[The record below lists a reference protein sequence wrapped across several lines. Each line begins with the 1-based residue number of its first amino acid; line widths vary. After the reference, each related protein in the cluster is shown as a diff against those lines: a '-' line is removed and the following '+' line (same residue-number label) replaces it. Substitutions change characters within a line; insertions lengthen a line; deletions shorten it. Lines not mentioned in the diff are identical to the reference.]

1 MMLGEQTV
9 KVQDELEPE
18 LKKFLEEVISKT
30 EKVPTDKISFEE
42 PEDGGIY
49 SVFGFKANRRINNI
63 NQVKYKENSLRYNI
77 NSYYPNDIE
86 SKKWTERQREE
97 LFFTISFSKNLSKY
111 NIVVNSAD
119 SKNFA
124 NYEVTVY
131 MTPTN
136 GDYPLY
142 SRVAYYFL
150 SALTE
155 HEEYN
160 VIDGLME
167 RVKRLTQCHS
177 KTRDTV
183 ATRKQEFLSIISDVV
198 NTGDV
203 K

>member
-1 MMLGEQTV
+1 MTLGEQTV

-18 LKKFLEEVISKT
+18 LKKLLEEIVSNT

-42 PEDGGIY
+42 PENGGIY
-49 SVFGFKANRRINNI
+49 SVFGIKANRRINNI
-63 NQVKYKENSLRYNI
+63 NQVKNKDNSLRYNI
-77 NSYYPNDIE
+77 NIYYPEDIE
-86 SKKWTERQREE
+86 SKKWTEQQREK

-119 SKNFA
+119 SKHFA

-131 MTPTN
+131 MSPTN
-136 GDYPLY
+136 GDCSLY

-155 HEEYN
+155 QEEYK

-167 RVKRLTQCHS
+167 RVKRLTQHHS
-177 KTRDTV
+177 KTRNTV

-198 NTGDV
+198 NIGNV

>member
-1 MMLGEQTV
+1 MLGEQTV
-9 KVQDELEPE
+9 KVQDKLEVE
-18 LKKFLEEVISKT
+18 LKRFLDEVISKT

-42 PEDGGIY
+42 PEDGSTY
-49 SVFGFKANRRINNI
+49 NVFGFKANRRINDI
-63 NQVKYKENSLRYNI
+63 NQVKYKDNSLRYCINI
-77 NSYYPNDIE
+77 YYPEDME
-86 SKKWTERQREE
+86 SKEWTERQREE

-131 MTPTN
+131 MTPAN

-155 HEEYN
+155 QEEYK

-167 RVKRLTQCHS
+167 KVKRLAQRHS

-198 NTGDV
+198 YIGN
-203 K
+203 

>member
-1 MMLGEQTV
+1 MTLGEQTV

-18 LKKFLEEVISKT
+18 LKKLLEEIVSNT

-49 SVFGFKANRRINNI
+49 SIFGFKANRRINNI
-63 NQVKYKENSLRYNI
+63 NQVKCNNSLRYNI
-77 NSYYPNDIE
+77 NIYYPEDIE
-86 SKKWTERQREE
+86 SKKWTEQQREK
-97 LFFTISFSKNLSKY
+97 LFFVISFSKNLSKY
-111 NIVVNSAD
+111 KIVVNSAD
-119 SKNFA
+119 SKHFA

-131 MTPTN
+131 MSPIN

-155 HEEYN
+155 QEEYK

-167 RVKRLTQCHS
+167 RVKRLTQRHS
-177 KTRDTV
+177 KTRGTV
-183 ATRKQEFLSIISDVV
+183 TTRKQEFLSIISDVV
-198 NTGDV
+198 NTGNV

>member
-1 MMLGEQTV
+1 MLGELSV
-9 KVQDELEPE
+9 KVENVIEPE
-18 LKKFLEEVISKT
+18 LKKFLEEVISET

-49 SVFGFKANRRINNI
+49 SIFGFKAYRRINNI
-63 NQVKYKENSLRYNI
+63 NQVKYKDNSLRYNI
-77 NSYYPNDIE
+77 NIYYPKDIE
-86 SKKWTERQREE
+86 SKKWTEQQREK

-136 GDYPLY
+136 GDYPLH

-155 HEEYN
+155 QEEYK

-198 NTGDV
+198 NTGNV

>member
-1 MMLGEQTV
+1 MTLGEQTV
-9 KVQDELEPE
+9 KVQDELEPD
-18 LKKFLEEVISKT
+18 LKKLLEEIVSKT
-30 EKVPTDKISFEE
+30 EEVSTDKISFEE
-42 PEDGGIY
+42 PEGGGIY
-49 SVFGFKANRRINNI
+49 NVFGFIASRRINNI
-63 NQVKYKENSLRYNI
+63 NQIKYKDNSLRYNI
-77 NSYYPNDIE
+77 NIYYPKDIE
-86 SKKWTERQREE
+86 SKKWTEQQREK

-142 SRVAYYFL
+142 SRIAYYFL

-155 HEEYN
+155 QEEYK

-167 RVKRLTQCHS
+167 RVKRLIQCHS
-177 KTRDTV
+177 KTRNTV

-198 NTGDV
+198 NIGNV
-203 K
+203 E